1 VEGIEQKECAAQMDR
16 ILGRARP
23 ELDPRE
29 TFILDRRLIADPEE
43 KLSLGEI
50 SQVFGVSRERV
61 RQIEVRAQQKLRQ
74 HALSEELE
82 GSSGARG
89 ADASS
94 AAA

>member
-1 VEGIEQKECAAQMDR
+1 MAR
-16 ILGRARP
+16 ILVRARP

-50 SQVFGVSRERV
+50 SQHFGVSRERV

-74 HALSEELE
+74 HALDEELDRNPRAACAPTA
-82 GSSGARG
+82 AR
-89 ADASS
+89 S
-94 AAA
+94 AA